1 MINCSRI
8 NFLLCQSQGLV
19 TNSGKAKLRAIY
31 LKKRLLLTPDEIQQK
46 SRQISEKILHLKQI
60 ENKNVIACYLAVNN
74 EPDLKEVIGHFLKAK
89 KNIVVPA
96 FFENLGKYKFV
107 KLSSINN
114 LKIGPYKIPQ
124 PSKLLPLDSKI
135 IDLAFIPGLVFAKN
149 GARLG
154 YGKGVYDSLMANIH
168 ALKIGVAYDFQ
179 IIDQF
184 KNEAHDINVDFI
196 ITEKRILKT

>member
-1 MINCSRI
+1 MIKSD
-8 NFLLCQSQGLV
+8 
-19 TNSGKAKLRAIY
+19 KYKLREFY
-31 LKKRLLLTPDEIQQK
+31 LKKRLSLNHAEIYKNNQK
-46 SRQISEKILHLKQI
+46 ICKNIKSLPQITN
-60 ENKNVIACYLAVNN
+60 ENTIACYLTVNN
-74 EPDLKEVIGHFLKAK
+74 EPNVKEVIGYFLKTK
-89 KNIVVPA
+89 KSIVVPA

-107 KLSSINN
+107 KLSSLNN
-114 LKIGPYKIPQ
+114 LRIGPYKIPQ
-124 PSKLLPLDSKI
+124 PSKLVPFDSKN
-135 IDLAFIPGLVFAKN
+135 IDLALIPGLAFSQD
-149 GARLG
+149 GLRLG